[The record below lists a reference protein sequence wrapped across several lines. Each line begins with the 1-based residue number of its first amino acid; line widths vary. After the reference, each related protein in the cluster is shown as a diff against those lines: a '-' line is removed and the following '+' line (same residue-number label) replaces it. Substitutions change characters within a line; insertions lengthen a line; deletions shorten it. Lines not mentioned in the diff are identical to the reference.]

1 MALEVLNWK
10 QDETR
15 FVMAG
20 KLLFTQITDYPWN
33 KKGKTIKFTPVH
45 ALLIAL
51 GKPNSNYRPEISAID
66 NAVLFPRNT
75 GIRDVSLVLMKE
87 KNGRFVTVRVSL
99 IIS

>member
-10 QDETR
+10 QDEAR
-15 FVMAG
+15 FVIAG

-33 KKGKTIKFTPVH
+33 KKGKTVKFSPLH

-51 GKPNSNYRPEISAID
+51 GKPNSNYRPENVTSD

-75 GIRDVSLVLMKE
+75 GIRDASLVLMKE
-87 KNGRFVTVRVSL
+87 KNGRFIIVRVSK
-99 IIS
+99 